1 MQGTVV
7 ESSGTSKGE
16 GDFEP
21 KVIAFCCNWCAY
33 GASDLVGV
41 SRIQY
46 PANIRIIRVMCT
58 GRFDPSFALRAF
70 QKGADGVLICGCH
83 PGLDC
88 HYVEGNVRAK
98 TKIDRTREMLTL
110 LGFEPE
116 RFQLHWIS
124 ASEAQKFVQVM
135 TDFVALLHK
144 LGPNPLGVSPK

>member
-1 MQGTVV
+1 MQETSV
-7 ESSGTSKGE
+7 ETDSNVNVT
-16 GDFEP
+16 DQFEP
-21 KVIAFCCNWCAY
+21 KVIAFCCNWCSY
-33 GASDLVGV
+33 GASDLAGV
-41 SRIQY
+41 SRMQY
-46 PANIRIIRVMCT
+46 PPNIRIIRYMCT
-58 GRFDPSFALRAF
+58 GRFDNSFVLRAF

-98 TKIDRTREMLTL
+98 AKIDRTRELLEL

-135 TDFVALLHK
+135 TDFVDLLRK
-144 LGPNPLGVSPK
+144 LGPNPLGGTSV